1 MWVAA
6 TGAQTQGCWLV
17 RLPLGT
23 AGLSPTGLPRAGT
36 CACAWPGS
44 APGVRAAAGPAWTP
58 VSSRGSV
65 CPPQKCWTTQLTVSY
80 QEGFLDNAT
89 RSSPLLV
96 LMSFEKMNQLNQ
108 RGDD

>member
-36 CACAWPGS
+36 CACPWPGS